1 MGGLGARGRGL
12 ELRPEWAEGLPGGV
26 SVVTGRQMLG
36 GSGGCLAAASAEVP
50 FGWLL
55 HLQWRRSEV
64 ISCEWGWEGGME
76 TSSTEEPVKM
86 LPRQVKEETQ
96 KRMWR
101 LARPCLPAGLKA
113 KAWWLGLGDV
123 VCLCGVPAP
132 RLGRGGP
139 NQSKVREVREGF
151 LEEVNRMNCK
161 AGKGGVLS
169 RKLSVCK
176 GPGVTLQLLHPPAQ
190 G

>member
-1 MGGLGARGRGL
+1 MG
-12 ELRPEWAEGLPGGV
+12 
-26 SVVTGRQMLG
+26 
-36 GSGGCLAAASAEVP
+36 
-50 FGWLL
+50 
-55 HLQWRRSEV
+55 
-64 ISCEWGWEGGME
+64 

-96 KRMWR
+96 QRMWQ
-101 LARPCLPAGLKA
+101 LARRRLPAGLKA
-113 KAWWLGLGDV
+113 KAWWLGPGDV
-123 VCLCGVPAP
+123 MCLCGVPAP

-151 LEEVNRMNCK
+151 LEEVKRMNQR
-161 AGKGGVLS
+161 AGKGGVLI
-169 RKLSVCK
+169 RKRSVCK

>member
-1 MGGLGARGRGL
+1 MGGLGARGDGL
-12 ELRPEWAEGLPGGV
+12 ELRLEWAEGLPGGV

-64 ISCEWGWEGGME
+64 ISCEWGWEGGVG

-96 KRMWR
+96 QRMWR
-101 LARPCLPAGLKA
+101 LAQPPLPAGLKA
-113 KAWWLGLGDV
+113 KAWWLGPRDILS
-123 VCLCGVPAP
+123 LCGVPAP
-132 RLGRGGP
+132 RLGRGSP

-151 LEEVNRMNCK
+151 LEEVNRMYQK

-169 RKLSVCK
+169 RKCSVCK
-176 GPGVTLQLLHPPAQ
+176 GLGVTLQLLHLPAQ